1 MEAFSRAAGRLK
13 GFFDEL
19 SGAFLEREDVLA
31 QTALALLS
39 REHVLLTGPPGTAK
53 SQLARAVLGR
63 IEDGLERVEVQGL
76 VVDQKDGGPLVHKG

>member
-19 SGAFLEREDVLA
+19 SGAFLEREDVLT

-39 REHVLLTGPPGTAK
+39 RELVQSLLGFVRSALRKQRPAAA
-53 SQLARAVLGR
+53 LAQEPALSLGR
-63 IEDGLERVEVQGL
+63 A
-76 VVDQKDGGPLVHKG
+76 P